1 MSKKQTRIKRRL
13 NKFMFWLN
21 GLIWHSEER
30 ILRTYK
36 PRKKPYIPVNKWAE
50 ALNKPYMPGEP
61 EEYAFYPIFIIIA
74 FSYLIFKTIIDLT

>member
-1 MSKKQTRIKRRL
+1 
-13 NKFMFWLN
+13 MFWLN